1 MVIPRCECK
10 EQRDE
15 PASAGEVRREGGNSG
30 DTHPEDVRNPGPRHS
45 AGLNEKGGEVDGRA
59 TLPRYLE
66 GLTLTELEPHPT
78 IEVEANDT
86 YLTFGDALYPGQ
98 GHRTRFLLF

>member
-1 MVIPRCECK
+1 MLGTLG
-10 EQRDE
+10 RDT
-15 PASAGEVRREGGNSG
+15 V
-30 DTHPEDVRNPGPRHS
+30 

-78 IEVEANDT
+78 IEV
-86 YLTFGDALYPGQ
+86 
-98 GHRTRFLLF
+98 

>member
-1 MVIPRCECK
+1 MNPRL
-10 EQRDE
+10 QGR
-15 PASAGEVRREGGNSG
+15 SEGKGATLET
-30 DTHPEDVRNPGPRHS
+30 DTHPEDVRNPGRRHS

-86 YLTFGDALYPGQ
+86 YLTFGDALHPGQ

>member
-1 MVIPRCECK
+1 MNPRLQGRSEGK
-10 EQRDE
+10 GATLETPTRRMLGTLGRDT
-15 PASAGEVRREGGNSG
+15 V
-30 DTHPEDVRNPGPRHS
+30 

-78 IEVEANDT
+78 IEV
-86 YLTFGDALYPGQ
+86 
-98 GHRTRFLLF
+98 